1 MDKTLQIVVVATVI
15 MMAAA
20 IVMFMVTGKTG
31 GFDQLVD
38 SKTQGASCT
47 INKTQYVRA
56 CNCSANPQPQELPG
70 ANEIQS
76 ESQGCG
82 SWTSGNQCP
91 QLCP

>member
-56 CNCSANPQPQELPG
+56 CNCTGSTPEELPE
-70 ANEIQS
+70 ATSIRQA
-76 ESQGCG
+76 SQDSCD
-82 SWTSGNQCP
+82 WASGTDQCT